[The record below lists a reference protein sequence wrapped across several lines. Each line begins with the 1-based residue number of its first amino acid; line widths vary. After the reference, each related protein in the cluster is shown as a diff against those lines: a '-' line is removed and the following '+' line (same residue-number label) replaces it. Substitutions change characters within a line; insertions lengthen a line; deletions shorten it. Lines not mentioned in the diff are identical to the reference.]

1 MASHQPVGEE
11 FHWGLDLLGVEEV
24 PEGLAQVPAVLAKG
38 KTERTARELAWPR
51 WAANNSGSARLPS
64 GNWPLYPLAGP

>member
-1 MASHQPVGEE
+1 MADHQPVGEE

-38 KTERTARELAWPR
+38 KMERTARELAWPR
-51 WAANNSGSARLPS
+51 LAANNSVSARLPS
-64 GNWPLYPLAGP
+64 GNWLLYPLAGP